1 MSQTKAG
8 RGVLTLLFVFLV
20 KVLPGTV
27 VVHATDTVAAAA
39 AVVGPLWSHHVA
51 FIAQFPVVSL

>member
-8 RGVLTLLFVFLV
+8 RSVLTLLFVFLAR
-20 KVLPGTV
+20 VLPGTV

-39 AVVGPLWSHHVA
+39 AVV
-51 FIAQFPVVSL
+51 